1 MEQKVGIS
9 LCVSGTAKRIVGS
22 RMCEVTPGMATI
34 ITPVLPTV
42 ELERSP
48 DFQECTVLEH
58 MSLVAEETA
67 PFFSQMMPII
77 NQSLPCIQLD
87 EATVKHFVE
96 SAERIEEREKQQ
108 PESHVFRQMNERLTS
123 LMRLELI
130 LGILYETATGKRPE
144 AEKPSRG
151 EQVFVLFMQALGR
164 DYAKRRSVGDYAGDA
179 SLSVRHFSTLIHQ
192 YSGRTPMQWI
202 TTYTVSQAKAL
213 LLQPGL
219 SIKEIASRLGFPE
232 QFTFR
237 KYFKT
242 YTGVSPTEYRKE
254 SIRQIRL

>member
-1 MEQKVGIS
+1 MVQKVGIS
-9 LCVSGTAKRIVGS
+9 LCISGTAKRIAGS

-48 DFQECTVLEH
+48 DFQECTVLEQ
-58 MSLVAEETA
+58 MSLVADETA

-77 NQSLPCIQLD
+77 NQSLPCIRLE
-87 EATVKHFVE
+87 EASVKYFIETAV
-96 SAERIEEREKQQ
+96 RIKEREGKL
-108 PESHVFRQMNERLTS
+108 PESPVFRQMNERLTS

-130 LGILYETATGKRPE
+130 LGVLYEIATGKRPE
-144 AEKPSRG
+144 AEKASRG
-151 EQVFVLFMQALGR
+151 EQVFVQFMQALGR
-164 DYAKRRSVGDYAGDA
+164 DYAKRRSVGDYADDA

-192 YSGRTPMQWI
+192 YSRRTPMQWI

-219 SIKEIASRLGFPE
+219 PIKEIASRLGFPE

-242 YTGVSPTEYRKE
+242 YTGVSPTEYRKG
-254 SIRQIRL
+254 SKR

>member
-9 LCVSGTAKRIVGS
+9 LCVNGTATRIAGS
-22 RMCEVTPGMATI
+22 RMCQISPGMATI
-34 ITPVLPTV
+34 ISPALPMV
-42 ELERSP
+42 ELESSA
-48 DFQECTVLEH
+48 DFQECTVLEQ
-58 MSLVAEETA
+58 MNLVADETA

-77 NQSLPCIQLD
+77 NQSLPCIRLD
-87 EATVKHFVE
+87 ESTVKFFTE
-96 SAERIEEREKQQ
+96 SAERISERERRV
-108 PESHVFRQMNERLTS
+108 PESPVFRQMNERLTS

-130 LGILYETATGKRPE
+130 LGVLYEIATGKRPA

-151 EQVFVLFMQALGR
+151 EQVFVRFMQALGQ
-164 DYAKRRSVGDYAGDA
+164 DFTKRRTVADYAGEA
-179 SLSVRHFSTLIHQ
+179 ALSVRHFSTLIHQ

-202 TTYTVSQAKAL
+202 TTFTISQAKSL

-219 SIKEIASRLGFPE
+219 SVKEVASRLGFPE

-242 YTGVSPTEYRKE
+242 YTGLSPTEYRKGPRPDME
-254 SIRQIRL
+254 

>member
-9 LCVSGTAKRIVGS
+9 LCVSGTAKRITGS
-22 RMCEVTPGMATI
+22 RICEVTLGMATI

-42 ELERSP
+42 ELERSQ
-48 DFQECTVLEH
+48 DFQECTVLEQ
-58 MSLVAEETA
+58 MSLVADETA

-77 NQSLPCIQLD
+77 NQSLPCILL
-87 EATVKHFVE
+87 EESTVKRFVDT
-96 SAERIEEREKQQ
+96 AARIKEREGQQ
-108 PESHVFRQMNERLTS
+108 PELPVFRQMNERLTS

-130 LGILYETATGKRPE
+130 LGVLYEIATGKRPE

-151 EQVFVLFMQALGR
+151 EQVFVQFMQALGR
-164 DYAKRRSVGDYAGDA
+164 DYSKRKNVGDYADDA

-219 SIKEIASRLGFPE
+219 PVKEIASRLGFPE

-242 YTGVSPTEYRKE
+242 YTGVSPTEYRKDTN
-254 SIRQIRL
+254 R